1 MLGACFAFILV
12 EIVVMIILVPIFT
25 KGGKEDLGNGEF
37 ALLMII
43 SSLLATAIAY
53 YYLMATLDDTCVMFC
68 N

>member
-1 MLGACFAFILV
+1 MVGACFAFILV
-12 EIVVMIILVPIFT
+12 ELVVMIILVPFFT

-37 ALLMII
+37 AMLMII
-43 SSLLATAIAY
+43 SSLIATAIAF